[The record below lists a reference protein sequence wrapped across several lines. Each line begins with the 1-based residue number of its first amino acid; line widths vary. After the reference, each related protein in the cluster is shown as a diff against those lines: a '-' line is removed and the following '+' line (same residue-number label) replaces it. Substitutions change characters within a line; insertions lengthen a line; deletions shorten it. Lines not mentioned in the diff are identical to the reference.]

1 MKQLFVILSICFLFM
16 VSGCVSRPVPV
27 KKELVIDTF
36 IDPAVSVS
44 DRVLS
49 TEPIVFVRCFSLSPS
64 GAKDLD
70 QLLENKLIASK
81 HRLSSRY
88 VGAEIKISAQLVYL
102 GEIADICAKQ
112 TLQLG
117 FGGEKVNNSGL
128 EETSQPYE
136 HIAIVD
142 LEVNIGN
149 GEQQEKQQS
158 RIVAGVRYPMPAVS
172 PEDLRAA
179 LLDQIA
185 SQISVFFE
193 F

>member
-1 MKQLFVILSICFLFM
+1 MKQVFIILFMCFLFM
-16 VSGCVSRPVPV
+16 VPGCVSRPGPV
-27 KKELVIDTF
+27 KKELVIETF
-36 IDPAVSVS
+36 IAPAVSVS

-70 QLLENKLIASK
+70 QLLENKLLASK
-81 HRLSSRY
+81 HRLSSRS
-88 VGAEIKISAQLVYL
+88 VGAEIKITAQLVYL
-102 GEIADICAKQ
+102 GECADISAEQ

-117 FGGEKVNNSGL
+117 FGGEKVNNSVQ
-128 EETSQPYE
+128 EETSQPYA

-142 LEVNIGN
+142 LEVKIGN
-149 GEQQEKQQS
+149 GLQQEKQQS
-158 RIVAGVRYPMPAVS
+158 RILAGVRYPMPAVS
-172 PEDLRAA
+172 PGDLRAA